1 MALVRA
7 NRKWMLEFP
16 DCVLYVSPTEAG
28 LHRASSGQTSGGVLR
43 REEELQ
49 LQLSVRGVSPP
60 VTPPASD
67 IMLRLSSAS

>member
-1 MALVRA
+1 MLDLSFPIASCMFPQRKLV
-7 NRKWMLEFP
+7 
-16 DCVLYVSPTEAG
+16 STE
-28 LHRASSGQTSGGVLR
+28 HRADRRQAGVLR